1 MKRYKF
7 MAASSNTN
15 MIMGLSY
22 LAAIGFPMLAIRLAV
37 FYLGLDEFFK
47 SRPIL
52 VILIT
57 GCVLYCSYL
66 LIRTIQKSLTKS
78 YVVEL
83 EDGNINITEDGE
95 EIMSGKVTFCD
106 INNRIRGS
114 VKAASLDIYTE
125 NDKITLRSVAKEY
138 KAVTGVTNHNVFGTG
153 DASDTDALLSLGKEI
168 NSILGEYEQDDEA

>member
-7 MAASSNTN
+7 IAASSNTE

-22 LAAIGFPMLAIRLAV
+22 PVAIGFPMLAIRLAV

-47 SRPIL
+47 FRPIL

-57 GCVLYCSYL
+57 GGVLYCSYI
-66 LIRTIQKSLTKS
+66 LIRTIQKSLTKF

-83 EDGNINITEDGE
+83 EDSNINITEDGE
-95 EIMSGKVTFCD
+95 EIMSRKVTFCD

-125 NDKITLRSVAKEY
+125 YDKVTLRSVAKEY
-138 KAVTGVTNHNVFGTG
+138 KAVTGVTRHNVFGTA
-153 DASDTDALLSLGKEI
+153 DESDIDTLLSLGKEI
-168 NSILGEYEQDDEA
+168 NSIIGEHEQGDEA